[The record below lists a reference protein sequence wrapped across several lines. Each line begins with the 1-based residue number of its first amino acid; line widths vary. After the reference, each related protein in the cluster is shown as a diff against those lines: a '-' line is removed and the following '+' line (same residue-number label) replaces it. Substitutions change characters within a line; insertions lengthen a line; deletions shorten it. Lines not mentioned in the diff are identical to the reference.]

1 MLPQEAKIV
10 DLKYSAKRFGQM
22 EPDERQMSCTKILMT
37 ISVIT
42 GWTIPKPGPM
52 LDILSE
58 QFEKKMTEAYENINM
73 DEVEYAFRNK
83 GLDIKDWGKA
93 LNLSLIDEVLKPYL
107 HNRADLS
114 MQEEQIKNQIPKE
127 ELEKTPSLMSD
138 EDWEE
143 WLEDISKYE
152 VNKIPC
158 DSYEYLVRKEKISL
172 SPKDKHDYMAR
183 AIEYIASTIEPTSL
197 DGIEFLKMKQKG
209 EYSAAVTGTLITIAK
224 RLIVFDYFHKNENN
238 GTEK

>member
-1 MLPQEAKIV
+1 MLPQEARVV

-22 EPDERQMSCTKILMT
+22 EPDERQMSCTKTLMT

-42 GWTIPKPGPM
+42 GWTIPNPGPM
-52 LDILSE
+52 LDILAE

-107 HNRADLS
+107 HNRSDLS
-114 MQEEQIKNQIPKE
+114 MQEEKMKNQLTKE
-127 ELEKTPSLMSD
+127 ELEKTPSQMD
-138 EDWEE
+138 DKEWEE

-152 VNKIPC
+152 INKIPC

-172 SPKDKHDYMAR
+172 SPKDKHDYMGR
-183 AIEYIASTIEPTSL
+183 AIEHIAATIEPTSL
-197 DGIEFLKMKQKG
+197 EGIEFLKMKTKG
-209 EYSAAVTGTLITIAK
+209 EFSAAVTGSLITIAK
-224 RLIVFDYFHKNENN
+224 RLVVFDYFHKKPED
-238 GTEK
+238 GEK